1 MYSHY
6 EIANFPDSDLRD
18 IFLQVSSEMN
28 IPPSLVEKD
37 FWVSL
42 MLKYLY
48 SDSPWKHSLL
58 FKGGTSLS
66 KCYRV
71 IHRFSEDIDLLLD
84 WREIGY
90 PKEGPEQEKTRK
102 KQEQSNDQLMAKTEM
117 FLIEHMRP
125 RMKSDLDK
133 ILKKEFEIETI
144 GSNIVFRYPCA
155 FDTSTIKNE
164 ILMEIGP
171 RGLWGLPV
179 SRNIQSYVAERLPKL
194 CGEQIGV
201 RALSLERTFCEKLV
215 ILHTVAC
222 REKVPERYS
231 RHYYDVSCIHGYST
245 LSLNLDL
252 VKEIAVFKSRFFPGA
267 SYGYNLASNGILKL
281 VPPESVRSA
290 LRKDYGLMA
299 DMIFGNPPDFDDILK
314 DISKL
319 ETELGQIKYQ
329 P

>member
-18 IFLQVSSEMN
+18 IFLQVSSEMD

-48 SDSPWKHSLL
+48 SDSPWKHRLL

-66 KCYRV
+66 KCYGA

-84 WREIGY
+84 WRELGY
-90 PKEGPEQEKTRK
+90 PEEGPEEEKTRK
-102 KQEQSNDQLMAKTEM
+102 KQEQSNDQLMAKTER
-117 FLIEHMRP
+117 FLLGRMCP

-144 GSNIVFRYPCA
+144 GPNIVFRYPCA

-171 RGLWGLPV
+171 RGLWGIPV
-179 SRNIQSYVAERLPKL
+179 SRSIQSYVAERLPKL

-201 RALSLERTFCEKLV
+201 RTLSLEHTFCEKLV

-231 RHYYDVSCIHGYST
+231 RHYYDVSCIRRYSNF
-245 LSLNLDL
+245 SPNPEL
-252 VKEIAVFKSRFFPGA
+252 VKEIAEFKSRFFPGT

-281 VPPESVRSA
+281 VPPESVLSA
-290 LRKDYGLMA
+290 LRKDYGSMA
-299 DMIFGNPPDFDDILK
+299 DMIFGNPPDFDEILK

-319 ETELGQIKYQ
+319 ETETDRLKHQ

>member
-84 WREIGY
+84 WRELGY

-133 ILKKEFEIETI
+133 ILKKDFEIETI

-155 FDTSTIKNE
+155 
-164 ILMEIGP
+164 M
-171 RGLWGLPV
+171 PV
-179 SRNIQSYVAERLPKL
+179 YQTE
-194 CGEQIGV
+194 
-201 RALSLERTFCEKLV
+201 SLQAR
-215 ILHTVAC
+215 HTL
-222 REKVPERYS
+222 YS
-231 RHYYDVSCIHGYST
+231 RLRHQSRIVAIGITNTPSSLRYPYSVPVIT
-245 LSLNLDL
+245 IFRSGSL
-252 VKEIAVFKSRFFPGA
+252 IGIFAVRLFSRIRD
-267 SYGYNLASNGILKL
+267 S
-281 VPPESVRSA
+281 
-290 LRKDYGLMA
+290 
-299 DMIFGNPPDFDDILK
+299 IFSRCAAPSSTSF
-314 DISKL
+314 
-319 ETELGQIKYQ
+319 
-329 P
+329 

>member
-1 MYSHY
+1 
-6 EIANFPDSDLRD
+6 
-18 IFLQVSSEMN
+18 
-28 IPPSLVEKD
+28 
-37 FWVSL
+37 

-48 SDSPWKHSLL
+48 SDSPWKHRLL

-66 KCYRV
+66 KCYRA

-84 WREIGY
+84 WRELGY
-90 PKEGPEQEKTRK
+90 PKKGPEVEETRK

-117 FLIEHMRP
+117 FLLEHMCP

-144 GSNIVFRYPCA
+144 GPNLVFRYPCA

-171 RGLWGLPV
+171 RGLWGSPV
-179 SRNIQSYVAERLPKL
+179 SINIQSYIAEKLPKL

-201 RALSLERTFCEKLV
+201 QALTLERTFCEKLV
-215 ILHTVAC
+215 ILHTVVC

-231 RHYYDVSCIHGYST
+231 RHYYDVSCIRRYSK
-245 LSLNLDL
+245 LSPNPDL
-252 VKEIAVFKSRFFPGA
+252 IKEIVEFKSRFFPGA
-267 SYGYNLASNGILKL
+267 SYRYDLASDGVLKL
-281 VPPESVRSA
+281 IPPDSVRSA
-290 LRKDYGLMA
+290 LKKDYGLMA
-299 DMIFGNPPDFDDILK
+299 DMIFDNPPDFDDVLK
-314 DISKL
+314 DISEL
-319 ETELGQIKYQ
+319 ETELGQIKHQ

>member
-6 EIANFPDSDLRD
+6 EIANLPDSDLRD

-28 IPPSLVEKD
+28 IPPSLIEKD

-48 SDSPWKHSLL
+48 SDSPWKHRLL

-66 KCYRV
+66 KCYGA

-84 WREIGY
+84 WRELGY
-90 PKEGPEQEKTRK
+90 PEEGPKEEKTRK

-117 FLIEHMRP
+117 FLLEHMRP

-133 ILKKEFEIETI
+133 ILKKEFEIETN
-144 GSNIVFRYPCA
+144 GPNIIFRYPCA

-171 RGLWGLPV
+171 RGLWGSPV
-179 SRNIQSYVAERLPKL
+179 SRSIQSYVAERLPKL
-194 CGEQIGV
+194 CGEQISV
-201 RALSLERTFCEKLV
+201 RTLSLERTFCEKLV

-231 RHYYDVSCIHGYST
+231 RHYYDVSCIHRYDK
-245 LSLNLDL
+245 LSPNLDL
-252 VKEIAVFKSRFFPGA
+252 IKEIAEFKSRFFPGT
-267 SYGYNLASNGILKL
+267 SYGYDLACEGILKL
-281 VPPESVRSA
+281 VPPDSVRSA
-290 LRKDYGLMA
+290 LRKDYGSMA
-299 DMIFGNPPDFDDILK
+299 DMIFGNPPNFDDVLK
-314 DISKL
+314 DISEL
-319 ETELGQIKYQ
+319 ETELGQIKHQ